1 MFALDYVV
9 DGLSPGIFVQRKKK
23 HESDMAAKIILVVC
37 TFLDI
42 DVDVV
47 PRYNISIRMTKV
59 VQ

>member
-9 DGLSPGIFVQRKKK
+9 DGLSPGIFVQRKK
-23 HESDMAAKIILVVC
+23 HESDLAAKIILVVC

-47 PRYNISIRMTKV
+47 PPYNISIRMTKV